1 MLRTQLCSVLVVL
14 ALAAP
19 VVAGDGEIQVLT
31 IEDVPTFIVDIAKS
45 KIANA
50 DWLTAFQDEAGGYRL
65 VGKLGKLGRAE
76 FICNAEG
83 KDHLMFLPV
92 SMSNV
97 PETVKAAL
105 LREMPK
111 FEVEG
116 AHVCSLDG
124 KKVFSYRF
132 QGKGYDGGST
142 GFFGVFVSSNA
153 SKVTP
158 MK

>member
-1 MLRTQLCSVLVVL
+1 MLRTQLCSVMVVMT
-14 ALAAP
+14 LAAT
-19 VVAGDGEIQVLT
+19 VVAGDGEIRALT
-31 IEDVPTFIVDIAKS
+31 IEDVPTSIVEIAKS

-65 VGKLGKLGRAE
+65 VGKMGKMGRTE

-83 KDHLMFLPV
+83 KEQMMFVPV
-92 SMSNV
+92 PMKNV

-116 AHVCSLDG
+116 THICSLDG
-124 KKVFSYRF
+124 KKVHSYRF

-142 GFFGVFVSSNA
+142 GFFGVFVSSNGN
-153 SKVTP
+153 KVTP